1 MVEALSLCLFFAG
14 VAFLL
19 GLGLLTALVGISAD
33 SAQEFPFQSVGWLR
47 PATVGALLAVAQAWF
62 YVASSL
68 LGGAALAAVFTL
80 AAAVVAIPLFR
91 RGA

>member
-1 MVEALSLCLFFAG
+1 METLSLGLFFAG

-33 SAQEFPFQSVGWLR
+33 SAQEFPFQGVGWLR
-47 PATVGALLAVAQAWF
+47 PATVAALLAVAQAWF
-62 YVASSL
+62 YIAPSL
-68 LGGAALAAVFTL
+68 LGGAALATVFIL

-91 RGA
+91 GGA